1 MTDAPGLAAGPE
13 EAEQAGRDA
22 YELVTELYPICRS
35 ITGDGVRRT
44 LDLVGKRVA
53 LERHEVAT
61 GTPVFDWTVPREWNV
76 TDAWVAGP
84 DGRRVI
90 DLARSSLHLV
100 SYSTPVRARMTL
112 EEPAAPAHAARV
124 PGLGPYRPVLP
135 RDRGFCLPSDYLA
148 LADGEYEVRAD
159 TSLTD
164 GHLSYASWSRPAR
177 RPSRC

>member
-44 LDLVGKRVA
+44 LDLVGKRVP
-53 LERHEVAT
+53 LERHEVAS

-90 DLARSSLHLV
+90 DLARVEPPPGQLLH
-100 SYSTPVRARMTL
+100 PGPGPHDAGGAQ
-112 EEPAAPAHAARV
+112 AAPAHTARV
-124 PGLGPYRPVLP
+124 PGLGPLPDLVLP
-135 RDRGFCLPSDYLA
+135 RDLGVLPLRARLPRPGRRRVRGL
-148 LADGEYEVRAD
+148 RR
-159 TSLTD
+159 
-164 GHLSYASWSRPAR
+164 HAR
-177 RPSRC
+177 